1 MTIIVANQ
9 NRKARVFNFFYDASH
24 GWLFVPW
31 SVLQKTTINP
41 NVFSEFSYADKEGVY
56 LEEDIDFP
64 LFDRLFS
71 ELTNQRIVL
80 HDIEDM
86 HGDVRWKKT
95 IKVYLNETKRG
106 F

>member
-1 MTIIVANQ
+1 MTITIANQ
-9 NRKARVFNFFYDASH
+9 NRKARAFNFYYDASH

-31 SVLQKTTINP
+31 AVLQATSINP
-41 NVFSEFSYADKEGVY
+41 NVFSEFSYADEEGVY

-80 HDIEDM
+80 HDVEDM

-95 IKVYLNETKRG
+95 IKVYLNEKKRG
-106 F
+106 S